1 MQKKCKKCGEVKDLS
16 DFHKNKTTR
25 DGLNNKCR
33 KCCAAYYQANKES
46 LLEYKRKYYEANRER
61 LLVQQKEYQE
71 ANRERLREY
80 KQEYHEANRERLREQ
95 MRERYEANRER
106 RLEQR
111 RKYYEAFPER
121 QGFCSFCTRICKS
134 TKEVLEDYNMT
145 LEQIWDETRD
155 FYLEARRLTEETG
168 TPHHVD
174 HIQPVCEGGEHRAYN
189 LQVLT
194 GSENLSK
201 GGHWTQADDDL
212 TDEDI
217 ERLDQEALS
226 FSQTLTLA

>member
-1 MQKKCKKCGEVKDLS
+1 MQKKCPKCGEVKDRS
-16 DFHKNKTTR
+16 GFSKDKNR
-25 DGLNNKCR
+25 HDGLQGYCKECR
-33 KCCAAYYQANKES
+33 AVYQQEYRQENRERILEKQQEYYQAN
-46 LLEYKRKYYEANRER
+46 
-61 LLVQQKEYQE
+61 
-71 ANRERLREY
+71 
-80 KQEYHEANRERLREQ
+80 
-95 MRERYEANRER
+95 RERYLEYFREYNEA
-106 RLEQR
+106 
-111 RKYYEAFPER
+111 YPER
-121 QGFCSFCTRICKS
+121 MGFGRFCKRVGKS

-145 LEQIWDETRD
+145 LEQIWDETRE
-155 FYLEARRLTEETG
+155 FYLESKRLTEETG
-168 TPHHVD
+168 EPHHVD

-194 GSENLSK
+194 GSENQSK